1 MIQAEK
7 LGMGSRWFAAFAGTK
22 VVEIRGTVSP
32 ESEKAAN
39 STDSVWRI
47 PSGKSSN
54 FPDSVW
60 EITEKEAGGEAVA
73 EFAGPRDALGSGEAF
88 VDEVKRGEQEQRL
101 VRTLVRTPLLH
112 RCGAGM
118 EVVEPFNGGV
128 GIHGR
133 RKAFVLLDWK
143 NKGSA

>member
-1 MIQAEK
+1 MLKRRREERKEASHRLAVPRERQLRAV
-7 LGMGSRWFAAFAGTK
+7 L
-22 VVEIRGTVSP
+22 VVEF
-32 ESEKAAN
+32 A
-39 STDSVWRI
+39 D
-47 PSGKSSN
+47 
-54 FPDSVW
+54 
-60 EITEKEAGGEAVA
+60 EKEARGEAVA
-73 EFAGPRDALGSGEAF
+73 EILTPRDALGRGESF
-88 VDEVKRGEQEQRL
+88 VDEVESGEQEQRL